1 MLPEL
6 CEKHGVFEGRLYLSE
21 IRKRVHAKCYPGT
34 DKVAE
39 RFTAIY
45 CALTVVGTN
54 KQEQLLRF
62 SQRLTQDDTALDD
75 CVREVGIGLIQEE
88 TARLKP
94 RRRVV
99 SDRTSN
105 KST

>member
-1 MLPEL
+1 
-6 CEKHGVFEGRLYLSE
+6 
-21 IRKRVHAKCYPGT
+21 
-34 DKVAE
+34 VAE

-45 CALTVVGTN
+45 CALAVVGTN

-62 SQRLTQDDTALDD
+62 SQRLMQDDPALDD
-75 CVREVGIGLIQEE
+75 CVRGVGLGLIQEE
-88 TARLKP
+88 IARLKP
-94 RRRVV
+94 RRRIM